1 MSAFVTDEDMVTL
14 RSLLEGAMA
23 EMDAGSLNESE
34 ILSEILEVVGEW
46 ADEVAEDVS
55 AAASE
60 HGQELERDY
69 LLDEGRGIAL
79 VPAERYMREIR
90 VEQALDD
97 IGLRV
102 VQWWQ
107 LSCDDI
113 AENDNLA
120 DGTAVLELHLSDLHE
135 LADAQRRAR
144 AFP

>member
-1 MSAFVTDEDMVTL
+1 MTVFVSNGDRDDL
-14 RSLLEGAMA
+14 RSLLEGAIA
-23 EMDAGSLNESE
+23 ETDGGSLSVDE
-34 ILSEILEVVGEW
+34 ILDIACEW
-46 ADEVAEDVS
+46 ADEVGEVAYRDGE
-55 AAASE
+55 E

-79 VPAERYMREIR
+79 VPAKGRDMRVLE
-90 VEQALDD
+90 ALDD

-113 AENDNLA
+113 AENDNLG
-120 DGTAVLELHLSDLHE
+120 DGTALLELHLSDLHE
-135 LADAQRRAR
+135 LADARRRAR

>member
-1 MSAFVTDEDMVTL
+1 MSAFVSDGDREML
-14 RSLLEGAMA
+14 RSLLEGAIA
-23 EMDAGSLNESE
+23 ETDAGN
-34 ILSEILEVVGEW
+34 LSIDEILEVAAEW